1 MKVTFD
7 TNICAR
13 SGKCLGGLPE
23 VFYVENDHLK
33 IDTTK
38 ATEQQVRDCVAQ
50 CPSGALK
57 CVDD

>member
-7 TNICAR
+7 GSICGR
-13 SGKCLGGLPE
+13 SGKCHAGLPE
-23 VFYVENDHLK
+23 VFYVEDDNLK

-38 ATEQQVRDCVAQ
+38 ATEQEVRDCVAQ

>member
-7 TNICAR
+7 GSICAHA
-13 SGKCLGGLPE
+13 GKCVGGLPA
-23 VFYVENDHLK
+23 VFSVVDDNLK

-38 ATEQQVRDCVAQ
+38 ATEQEVRDCVAQ

-57 CVDD
+57 CVDE